1 MCRSDDLLTVIITVY
16 NVAPYI
22 SKCIESVMQQ
32 TYSNLEILLID
43 DGSTDGSG
51 KLCDF
56 YALDD
61 KRIKV
66 YHRKNQGLVL
76 SRKFGVEIA
85 SGEIIAFVDGDD
97 WIEPDMYQFMVNR
110 YIKEKAEMVTSGLTY
125 ECCGQVSVLLDDIP
139 EGMYK
144 KSFIQTHI
152 LPKIMYNIS
161 TGKQGITA
169 SVCNKLF
176 NRNILKEIIQNVDS
190 QLTLGEDGVIT
201 YSVVPQVDKIVIIH
215 QSWYHYVQHDGS
227 MIRKY
232 EFASFEQI
240 YRLKCCL
247 TEEYEKLE
255 LEDEMQMQINHYI
268 KTFLDAA
275 IWSLYKVDLQGL
287 NYLFPYAMVP
297 KNSRII
303 LYGAGEIGCS
313 YWRCLS
319 YETYAEVVGWV
330 DRNYVE
336 LQKCGLP
343 VDSLEDVMVR
353 GFDYIVIA
361 INDEV
366 VVNQVKGLLLANGV
380 KEEQI
385 VWNKRKRIY

>member
-1 MCRSDDLLTVIITVY
+1 MCQSDDLLTVIITVY

-22 SKCIESVMQQ
+22 SKCIESVIQQ

-51 KLCDF
+51 KLCDR
-56 YALDD
+56 YTDD
-61 KRIKV
+61 NRIKV

-76 SRKFGVEIA
+76 SRKFGIEIA

-97 WIEPDMYQFMVNR
+97 WIDPDMYQVMVNK
-110 YIKEKAEMVTSGLTY
+110 YIEEKAEMVTSGLTY

-144 KSFIQTHI
+144 KTFIKTHI
-152 LPKIMYNIS
+152 LPQIMYNIS

-176 NRNILKEIIQNVDS
+176 NRKILKEIIQNVDP
-190 QLTLGEDGVIT
+190 QLTFGEDGVIT
-201 YSVVPQVDKIVIIH
+201 YSIVPQVDKIVIIH
-215 QSWYHYVQHDGS
+215 QSWYHYEQHDGS
-227 MIRKY
+227 MIRRY
-232 EFASFEQI
+232 EFASFEKI
-240 YRLKCCL
+240 YRLKRCL

-255 LEDEMQMQINHYI
+255 LENKMQMQINQYI

-275 IWSLYKVDLQGL
+275 IWNLYEVDLKGL

-303 LYGAGEIGCS
+303 LYGAGAIGCS

-343 VDSLEDVMVR
+343 VESLEDAMAR

-361 INDEV
+361 INDESA
-366 VVNQVKGLLLANGV
+366 VNQVKDLLLANGV

-385 VWNKRKRIY
+385 VQNKRKRIY